1 MVCRPKA
8 SAAGVNRLS
17 FLRGAGTACHRVLQ
31 SFKECKRMANEHK
44 IAIVGVGPVGGILA
58 AYLSRAKHKVVLC
71 DVLKGHLD
79 AIRERGL
86 KVFGV
91 SEMAFKSDRVIQDV
105 AELSDYPHIDTIVIA
120 TKASVMSQF
129 IPEVKRV
136 ARPGTCIISCQNGL
150 DNEEYLAKIFGAD
163 NVLRMVVNFA
173 GSLVKDGQI
182 RMTFFNPP
190 NYVGTLTQQ
199 AEPAARTLAELLSGV
214 ECDTRF
220 THDIKR
226 FEWEKVIVNAG
237 LSAMCALTCKRMK
250 DMMDFEPTELLVEEL
265 MREGIEVA
273 QASGVTFEEGLFERS
288 VQYLRKAGY
297 HKTSMHHDIEREL
310 PTEIDWL
317 NGKIVERGR
326 LLGIKTPYN
335 YAITAL
341 VRGLELKSAAPEGH

>member
-1 MVCRPKA
+1 MHVSGRPYRPVHLLRKDNTTC
-8 SAAGVNRLS
+8 NRILPNI
-17 FLRGAGTACHRVLQ
+17 
-31 SFKECKRMANEHK
+31 KECDGMTNEHK
-44 IAIVGVGPVGGILA
+44 IAIVGVGPVGGILGA
-58 AYLSRAKHKVVLC
+58 FLSRAGHKVVLC

-91 SEMAFKSDRVIQDV
+91 SEMTFKSDRLIQSV
-105 AELSDYPHIDTIVIA
+105 AELAEYPHIDTIVIA

-129 IPEVKRV
+129 IDEVKRV
-136 ARPGTCIISCQNGL
+136 AGPGTRIISCQNGL
-150 DNEEYLAKIFGAD
+150 DNEEYLAEIFGAD

-190 NYVGTLTQQ
+190 NYVGTLTKQ
-199 AEPAARTLAELLSGV
+199 AEQAGWQLAELLSSV
-214 ECDTRF
+214 ECETRF
-220 THDIKR
+220 TPDIKR

-273 QASGVTFEEGLFERS
+273 QACGVTFEEDLFERC
-288 VQYLRKAGY
+288 VRYLRKAGY
-297 HKTSMHHDIEREL
+297 HKTSMHHDIERGL

-317 NGKIVERGR
+317 NGKIVERGKR
-326 LLGIKTPYN
+326 VGIDTPYN

-341 VRGLELKSAAPEGH
+341 VKGLELKSAAPEGH